1 MELIRKVVFSKQ
13 GEKRDVTQMIQ
24 DTKKMFNNF
33 RSQGRAF
40 QYTEPLEIL
49 MSGFKYSRP
58 SDSDQSTAKERT
70 SKELKD
76 QRERVPEYMEA
87 YLQLEGAIKADIK
100 QLEAVGVDK
109 KVEQAKLRRMKE
121 EYSKLIEEKN
131 KLNNPNLKAVQ
142 RLPFFGGVLEGI
154 GNMLS
159 KSRPER
165 STSQIVKDS
174 AETAGKQEK
183 PGKIRD
189 PMEALRQLSKFRLRV
204 QDELVRE
211 KQAITE
217 KLNMAIEVKKVK
229 LDKTK
234 FILMGLFTKML
245 ENPFESL

>member
-1 MELIRKVVFSKQ
+1 M
-13 GEKRDVTQMIQ
+13 
-24 DTKKMFNNF
+24 
-33 RSQGRAF
+33 
-40 QYTEPLEIL
+40 
-49 MSGFKYSRP
+49 
-58 SDSDQSTAKERT
+58 
-70 SKELKD
+70 
-76 QRERVPEYMEA
+76 
-87 YLQLEGAIKADIK
+87 
-100 QLEAVGVDK
+100 
-109 KVEQAKLRRMKE
+109 
-121 EYSKLIEEKN
+121 IEEKN